1 MGIWLCG
8 GGGRGVIGWLGARM
22 GRRGGRERKKKE
34 SGGER
39 RRGLYLRVSRG
50 R

>member
-8 GGGRGVIGWLGARM
+8 GGGRGVIAWLGARM

-39 RRGLYLRVSRG
+39 RRGLYVRVSRG